1 MLKDTGWI
9 RERTAVLTGDNAWAP
24 EELDRLIRWDALSE
38 RLAGTALIVATHW
51 NTPGLG
57 AVSSTE
63 SWVAYVAARLPNRV
77 LGNTNHVHRNAVES
91 PHVTSSGQNGM
102 RDWGSPARD
111 CRGSQCCPTLWS
123 GAWKLGG
130 WSRGQL
136 CGDLFGAT
144 AQVEAVNGSHDVV
157 YTHAP
162 PFLSDPVLAAVR
174 STRLYAMG
182 ASPLRTG
189 GMPPYINLSEYVQV
203 YGIRDGFPHCDNL
216 AMMDIPF
223 QVGYSC
229 WTTESHP
236 GDVLVFPEGGLLS
249 R

>member
-1 MLKDTGWI
+1 MWL
-9 RERTAVLTGDNAWAP
+9 P
-24 EELDRLIRWDALSE
+24 
-38 RLAGTALIVATHW
+38 H
-51 NTPGLG
+51 GL
-57 AVSSTE
+57 E
-63 SWVAYVAARLPNRV
+63 
-77 LGNTNHVHRNAVES
+77 
-91 PHVTSSGQNGM
+91 
-102 RDWGSPARD
+102 
-111 CRGSQCCPTLWS
+111 CR
-123 GAWKLGG
+123 
-130 WSRGQL
+130 
-136 CGDLFGAT
+136 FGAT
-144 AQVEAVNGSHDVV
+144 VQVEAVNGSDDVV

-174 STRLYAMG
+174 STRLYATG

-189 GMPPYINLSEYVQV
+189 GMPPYINLSEYVQC

-236 GDVLVFPEGGLLS
+236 GDVLLFPEGGLLS

>member
-1 MLKDTGWI
+1 M
-9 RERTAVLTGDNAWAP
+9 
-24 EELDRLIRWDALSE
+24 
-38 RLAGTALIVATHW
+38 RLAGTTVIVATHW
-51 NTPGLG
+51 NSPGLG

-102 RDWGSPARD
+102 RDWGSPARE

-130 WSRGQL
+130 WSRGRV

-144 AQVEAVNGSHDVV
+144 AQVEAINGSYDAV
-157 YTHAP
+157 YTREP

-182 ASPLRTG
+182 A
-189 GMPPYINLSEYVQV
+189 
-203 YGIRDGFPHCDNL
+203 F
-216 AMMDIPF
+216 
-223 QVGYSC
+223 
-229 WTTESHP
+229 
-236 GDVLVFPEGGLLS
+236 GGLYMGGSEHGWAGPRDTS
-249 R
+249 RVERAQILKFAGNLNRRVRATVEHARR